1 MRRVTLADNRPSPI
15 ISRVSDLRRSC
26 IIICKTPKMVC
37 DRPGTAFVAVIPA
50 RRPAARYHGAAFHGD
65 LRVDPKTIEGVG
77 KQLITLVKQ
86 TLGVK
91 ATVPDPFPVETQL
104 SDLGVS
110 SLKMVNLML
119 AVELEFDIAIP
130 QSDITPEN
138 FHSVA
143 AIQSLVVRTLSQR
156 KSV

>member
-1 MRRVTLADNRPSPI
+1 
-15 ISRVSDLRRSC
+15 
-26 IIICKTPKMVC
+26 
-37 DRPGTAFVAVIPA
+37 
-50 RRPAARYHGAAFHGD
+50 
-65 LRVDPKTIEGVG
+65 VDPTATEGVG
-77 KQLITLVKQ
+77 RRLVALVRQ
-86 TLGVK
+86 TLG
-91 ATVPDPFPVETQL
+91 ADAALPQPFPVDRQL

-143 AIQSLVVRTLSQR
+143 TIQAMVVRTLSRR
-156 KSV
+156 KSG

>member
-1 MRRVTLADNRPSPI
+1 
-15 ISRVSDLRRSC
+15 
-26 IIICKTPKMVC
+26 
-37 DRPGTAFVAVIPA
+37 
-50 RRPAARYHGAAFHGD
+50 
-65 LRVDPKTIEGVG
+65 VDPKRLEGVG
-77 KQLITLVKQ
+77 RQLIGLVKQ
-86 TLGVK
+86 VLGANAV
-91 ATVPDPFPVETQL
+91 VPDPFPVERQL

-143 AIQSLVVRTLSQR
+143 AMQDLVVRTLSLR
-156 KSV
+156 KSG

>member
-1 MRRVTLADNRPSPI
+1 M
-15 ISRVSDLRRSC
+15 
-26 IIICKTPKMVC
+26 
-37 DRPGTAFVAVIPA
+37 
-50 RRPAARYHGAAFHGD
+50 
-65 LRVDPKTIEGVG
+65 DPQKIEWVG
-77 KQLITLVKQ
+77 EQLIVLVKQ
-86 TLGVK
+86 LLGAK
-91 ATVPDPFPVETQL
+91 AVLPDPFPMEQQL

-143 AIQSLVVRTLSQR
+143 AIQSLVVRTLSLR
-156 KSV
+156 KSG